1 MMVSFLLRSLRSIVR
16 GRGARS
22 IHLMLT
28 LAVLTVMVG
37 IDPAVAQQKIG
48 YYDAQLVLEQIPEY
62 QSVQQ
67 KLDRLETRWEQ
78 ELDTLKQEKQRL
90 VREFEARELLYTEE
104 ERKRKQGEIRKM
116 EERIESYR
124 QEHFGPKGMLFQR
137 QKQLMRPIQERILEA
152 VDAVAQREGYDYVF
166 DKSGGDF
173 MFHFARDEY
182 NINEQVLEELGVSTS
197 AEATQSG

>member
-1 MMVSFLLRSLRSIVR
+1 MAFFLHRSFRSI
-16 GRGARS
+16 ARRAWPV
-22 IHLMLT
+22 
-28 LAVLTVMVG
+28 LAVLVLTAWSGVES
-37 IDPAVAQQKIG
+37 AAAQQKIG
-48 YYDAQLVLEQIPEY
+48 YYDAQLVLENIPEY

-78 ELDTLKQEKQRL
+78 ELDTLQQEKQRL

-116 EERIESYR
+116 EEKIESYR

-152 VDAVAQREGYDYVF
+152 VDAVARREGYDFVF

-182 NINEQVLEELGVSTS
+182 DINQQVLEELGVSTS
-197 AEATQSG
+197 AQASQSG

>member
-1 MMVSFLLRSLRSIVR
+1 
-16 GRGARS
+16 
-22 IHLMLT
+22 MLAVLV
-28 LAVLTVMVG
+28 LAVLTVG
-37 IDPAVAQQKIG
+37 IGVESAAAQQKIG
-48 YYDAQLVLEQIPEY
+48 YYDAQLVLEKIPEY

-67 KLDRLETRWEQ
+67 KLNRLETRWEQ
-78 ELDTLKQEKQRL
+78 ELDTLQQEKQRL

-116 EERIESYR
+116 EEKIESYR

-152 VDAVAQREGYDYVF
+152 VDAVARREGYDFVF
-166 DKSGGDF
+166 DKSGGEF

-182 NINEQVLEELGVSTS
+182 NINQAVLEELGVNTS
-197 AEATQSG
+197 AQANQSG